1 MYCCG
6 VSAKIALFHHTYA
19 IISYILHRNL
29 VKNPGAGHL
38 SSILSRI
45 ATGALDTSNEAAA
58 VSM

>member
-6 VSAKIALFHHTYA
+6 VSAKMALFHHTYA
-19 IISYILHRNL
+19 IISYILHGNL

-38 SSILSRI
+38 SSILSCI
-45 ATGALDTSNEAAA
+45 ATETVNTGDEAAA